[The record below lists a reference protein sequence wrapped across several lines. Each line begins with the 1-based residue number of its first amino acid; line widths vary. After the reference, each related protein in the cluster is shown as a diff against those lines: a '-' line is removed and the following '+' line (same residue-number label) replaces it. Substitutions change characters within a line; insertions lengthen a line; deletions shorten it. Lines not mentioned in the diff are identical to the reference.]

1 MKTPPLQKEGV
12 FFCLGRK
19 NGGSCLP
26 PKRNI
31 SCDFKY
37 YQRFQKEYVVGVSCF
52 VPDFTAFWKSVIAFC
67 NLV

>member
-26 PKRNI
+26 PKETYHVISNI
-31 SCDFKY
+31 TKDSRRSMLSGFPASC
-37 YQRFQKEYVVGVSCF
+37 QTSQLSG
-52 VPDFTAFWKSVIAFC
+52 
-67 NLV
+67 NLS